1 MRILFAL
8 LFTVCSLSAFDA
20 KAQETG
26 GKNNWVAAGRQVIDY
41 LVDKH
46 VDYNVIYD
54 ARDFGLPAQGA
65 PQEAQFRGLWNL
77 GECDRGN
84 LGACLCH
91 PLSHRPW
98 L

>member
-26 GKNNWVAAGRQVIDY
+26 GKEKWVAAGRQIIDY

-46 VDYNVIYD
+46 VDYDVI
-54 ARDFGLPAQGA
+54 
-65 PQEAQFRGLWNL
+65 
-77 GECDRGN
+77 
-84 LGACLCH
+84 
-91 PLSHRPW
+91 
-98 L
+98 

>member
-26 GKNNWVAAGRQVIDY
+26 GKNHWVAAGRQVIDY

-54 ARDFGLPAQGA
+54 ARDFGLPAPDSLHLKTADGFGIFA
-65 PQEAQFRGLWNL
+65 Y
-77 GECDRGN
+77 
-84 LGACLCH
+84 
-91 PLSHRPW
+91 
-98 L
+98 

>member
-46 VDYNVIYD
+46 VDYDVI
-54 ARDFGLPAQGA
+54 
-65 PQEAQFRGLWNL
+65 
-77 GECDRGN
+77 
-84 LGACLCH
+84 
-91 PLSHRPW
+91 
-98 L
+98 